1 MAEEQDGRQLLA
13 LPVGE
18 FLDRTASASPTPGG
32 GSVAAV
38 TGALAGALVAM
49 VARLTDRKKGYEQ
62 AWELAGEAAG
72 RADRLTAD
80 PAPEVTLTATGRF
93 AAGLPADP
101 DANLVVRAARA
112 LRARYGV
119 DGGARLRLEKN
130 LPVAAGIGGGSSDAA
145 AALRLLAR
153 LWDLPAGD
161 DELAGLGRD
170 LGADIPACVAGLPA
184 LVSGTGEIV
193 ETLPALPECGLV
205 LANPGVPVSTSA
217 VFGARSGAWSQPAA
231 WSPPGDLDGLISGLA
246 PLGNDLT
253 AAAAA
258 MAPEITRVLEAL
270 ERLPAALLA
279 RMSGSGGTCFAVF
292 PDLAKASGAAAELQA
307 EHPRWWVA
315 ATALLSARP
324 EVTGG

>member
-1 MAEEQDGRQLLA
+1 MEAQPPNRAVAIDA
-13 LPVGE
+13 PAKINF
-18 FLDRTASASPTPGG
+18 FLR
-32 GSVAAV
+32 V
-38 TGALAGALVAM
+38 TGRRADGYHTLQSLFGFAGI
-49 VARLTDRKKGYEQ
+49 
-62 AWELAGEAAG
+62 
-72 RADRLTAD
+72 ADRLTGS

-184 LVSGTGEIV
+184 LVTGTGEIV

-205 LANPGVPVSTSA
+205 LANPGVPVSTST

-258 MAPEITRVLEAL
+258 MAPEITHVLEAL

>member
-1 MAEEQDGRQLLA
+1 MEAQPPNRAVAIDA
-13 LPVGE
+13 PAKINF
-18 FLDRTASASPTPGG
+18 FLR
-32 GSVAAV
+32 V
-38 TGALAGALVAM
+38 TGRRADGYHTLQSLFGFAGI
-49 VARLTDRKKGYEQ
+49 
-62 AWELAGEAAG
+62 
-72 RADRLTAD
+72 ADRLTAG
-80 PAPEVTLTATGRF
+80 PAREVTLTAIGRF

-130 LPVAAGIGGGSSDAA
+130 LPVAAGIGGGSADAA

-161 DELAGLGRD
+161 DELAGLGRE
-170 LGADIPACVAGLPA
+170 LGADVPACVAGVPA

-193 ETLPALPECGLV
+193 ETLQALPECGLV

-231 WSPPGDLDGLISGLA
+231 WSPPGNLDGLISGLA

-315 ATALLSARP
+315 ATTLLSARP